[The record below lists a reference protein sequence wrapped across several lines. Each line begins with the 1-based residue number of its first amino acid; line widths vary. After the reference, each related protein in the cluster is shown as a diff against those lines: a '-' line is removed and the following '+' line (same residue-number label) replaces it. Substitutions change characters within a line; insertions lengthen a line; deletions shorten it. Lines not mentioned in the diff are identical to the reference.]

1 MLTQKPPALFFNHT
15 HPLLKVYTL
24 GRFAV
29 YRGEQLMDDA
39 DWQRQK
45 AKKMFKLLL
54 MARQRQLP
62 GEQVMEA
69 LWPDKTQSAARNN
82 FHRTLFVLRRA
93 LQPTLTGGNTSDYI
107 KYDGE
112 LLRLQPDVVAWVD
125 IEAFQQLVSRAREAR
140 HDLAHY
146 RAALELYT
154 GDFMPDDAYD
164 DWATHWRAKFQHVYA
179 DVLRQVVAL
188 HFERNESLPAIE
200 GLEALLRIEPDN
212 EGTLRDLMRL
222 YSQTGQRY
230 KALQRYQQLRHFL
243 HTELGLEPAT
253 QTTAVYES
261 LLTGTPSTDN
271 TSAAVASPTDDEAHR
286 VPLIGRTPAVET
298 LIDLLN
304 RAWRG
309 QGQAVFVVGEQG
321 IGKTRLVEEVLT
333 HAALVGFK
341 TLRGTAYAMEG
352 RWLYGPI
359 VEALHGGLDD
369 DLIALARQRLSGML
383 PDLARLL
390 PELGPSLA
398 EHSTGPLSDEG
409 RLDIIH
415 LGDPERLRLF
425 TAIAGLLA
433 LIAEAQPLVVF
444 LDNLHA
450 AGEASLQLLHYLV
463 RNAAHHRLLL
473 ICAVDE
479 ARLVRGERIT
489 QFIGELQIQ
498 QLAHRLNLSE
508 FTAPDVAEY
517 CAYTL
522 EVSLTHPGLAAIAEA
537 VHRFTEGH
545 PLFVRELLHSMQLTG
560 VIERAGD
567 NVRLLSHA
575 ALTVPRTI
583 HEMLGVRLS
592 HLSHEVYRALGV
604 AAVIGPEFSPQLL
617 EAVLEWPRA
626 KVLDAVEEMLAG
638 AYIEATEAGYR
649 FHHEMARQVVYGDMS
664 PPRRAWLHQKV
675 AEAIQQSTPPAQ
687 LNARAAS
694 LAHHYERA
702 GIIATAVEY
711 LIRAGDWARR
721 AHALRE
727 SVGLYTRAIAL
738 LRPPPTPETGSQL
751 GQLLE
756 RRSQTNLGL
765 SEFDAAIQD
774 LEELVNLYHAEG
786 QVRRAGEALYQIG
799 FAHYWAHRLLKASMF
814 LDQALDIAERLDH
827 SALRSRVLHLHDI
840 LSSTQGSVENI
851 AVLATPADP
860 GEATPLQAAEYWGY
874 AMLAHLR
881 YDFAEAQRHA
891 EVCVR
896 VGESLSQP
904 FLALGGYFILGMSQ
918 ASLGHYQAS
927 VNSLQL
933 ALQLSQVAGERFWR
947 ARLLNTIGWV
957 YSELYSL
964 ERAIEYDLASLELA
978 QAGSLRLT
986 EAEGNALAN
995 LATDYYLLGQY
1006 EAANDYLAHGLA
1018 LTANEPFMRWRY
1030 ATRMLVLKGYL
1041 SLVDGNVAEAQAAMD
1056 KALELARSTKSRK
1069 NIARSCLL
1077 RGYIHAHLGQTEAA
1091 RAAMNHALAVVQRL
1105 KAPGLM
1111 WPCHVHL
1118 ADLERG
1124 AGQIEASQ
1132 AHYAAAAA
1140 LIRPIAD
1147 QLTDNGLRQSFLDA
1161 EPVQRVFTQLNEAHS

>member
-1 MLTQKPPALFFNHT
+1 MLTQKPPSLSSDHIR
-15 HPLLKVYTL
+15 PSLKVYTL

-29 YRGEQLMDDA
+29 YRGEQLMDES

-45 AKKMFKLLL
+45 ARKMFKLLL
-54 MARQRQLP
+54 MAPQRQLP

-69 LWPDKTQSAARNN
+69 LWPDKTRSAAINN

-93 LQPTLTGGNTSDYI
+93 LQPGLAGGNTSNYI
-107 KYDGE
+107 KYAGE
-112 LLRLQPDVVAWVD
+112 LLRLQPEAVAWVD
-125 IEAFQQLVSRAREAR
+125 IDEFQRLVSRAREAR
-140 HDLAHY
+140 HDLGHY

-154 GDFMPDDAYD
+154 GDFMPDDPYD
-164 DWATHWRAKFQHVYA
+164 DWAAHWRAKFQQVYA
-179 DVLRQVVAL
+179 DVLRQVVAI
-188 HFERNESLPAIE
+188 HFERNEPLPAID
-200 GLEALLRIEPDN
+200 GLQALLRVEPDN
-212 EGTLRDLMRL
+212 EGALRDLMRL

-230 KALQRYQQLRHFL
+230 KALQRYQQIRHFL
-243 HTELGLEPAT
+243 YTELGLEPSA

-261 LLTGTPSTDN
+261 VLKGTPSTDN
-271 TSAAVASPTDDEAHR
+271 APLGATSPIDDEARR
-286 VPLIGRTPAVET
+286 VPLIGRASAMEL

-304 RAWRG
+304 QAWRG
-309 QGQAVFVVGEQG
+309 HGQAVFVVGEQG
-321 IGKTRLVEEVLT
+321 IGKTRLVEEVLA
-333 HAALVGFK
+333 HAATAGFK
-341 TLRGTAYAMEG
+341 TVRGTAYAMEG

-359 VEALHGGLDD
+359 VEALHDGLNDR
-369 DLIALARQRLSGML
+369 LIALARQRLSGML

-390 PELGPSLA
+390 PELGPSHA
-398 EHSTGPLSDEG
+398 DPGTGPLSDEG
-409 RLDIIH
+409 RLDIPI
-415 LGDPERLRLF
+415 GDPERLRLF

-433 LIAEAQPLVVF
+433 MMTEERPLVVF

-450 AGEASLQLLHYLV
+450 AGEASLQLLHYLA
-463 RNAAHHRLLL
+463 RSAARHRLLL

-479 ARLVRGERIT
+479 ARLVRGEGIT
-489 QFIGELQIQ
+489 HFIGEMQIQ
-498 QLAHRLNLSE
+498 QLAHRLNLGE
-508 FTAPDVAEY
+508 FTATDVAEY
-517 CAYTL
+517 CAHTL
-522 EVSLTHPGLAAIAEA
+522 EVSLTHPGLAAITET
-537 VHRFTEGH
+537 VYRFTEGN
-545 PLFVRELLHSMQLTG
+545 PLFIRELIHSMLLTG
-560 VIERAGD
+560 AIERAGGD
-567 NVRLLSHA
+567 VRLLSHA

-583 HEMLGVRLS
+583 HDMLGVRLN
-592 HLSHEVYRALGV
+592 HLSHDVYRALGV

-649 FHHEMARQVVYGDMS
+649 FHHEMARQVVYSDMS

-675 AEAIQQSTPPAQ
+675 AEAIQQSTPVAQ

-711 LIRAGDWARR
+711 LVRAGDWARR

-727 SVGLYTRAIAL
+727 SVGLYARAVEL
-738 LRPPPTPETGSQL
+738 LRTRPAPETEGQL
-751 GQLLE
+751 GPLLE

-774 LEELVNLYHAEG
+774 LEELVNLYQAEG
-786 QVRRAGEALYQIG
+786 QLRRAGEALYQIG

-814 LDQALDIAERLDH
+814 LDQALDIAERLDYG
-827 SALRSRVLHLHDI
+827 ALRSRVLHLRDI
-840 LSSTQGSVENI
+840 LSSTQGSVENS
-851 AVLATPADP
+851 AVLATPVDP

-896 VGESLSQP
+896 VGERLSQP

-918 ASLGHYQAS
+918 ASLGHYQAA
-927 VNSLQL
+927 VNSLQA
-933 ALQLSQVAGERFWR
+933 ALELSQAAGERFWR

-995 LATDYYLLGQY
+995 LATDYYLLRQY
-1006 EAANDYLAHGLA
+1006 EPANEYLARGLA

-1041 SLVDGNVAEAQAAMD
+1041 SLVGGDVAEAQAAME
-1056 KALELARSTKSRK
+1056 KALELARSTKSHK

-1091 RAAMNHALAVVQRL
+1091 RAAMNHALTLVQRL

-1111 WPCHVHL
+1111 WQCHLHL
-1118 ADLERG
+1118 ADLERSE
-1124 AGQIEASQ
+1124 GQAEASQ

-1140 LIRPIAD
+1140 IIRPIAG
-1147 QLTDNGLRQSFLDA
+1147 QLTDVMLRQSFLSA
-1161 EPVQRVFTQLNEAHS
+1161 GPVQRVFTYADEAQR